1 MGRVETSLMK
11 RSVALLI
18 CGLSSGVVSDALRIA
33 AMSALSTARAC
44 WVFGQTAVWWA
55 AFVLAVEPQ
64 ADERSTNETSPKVR
78 IVCDIRDRDDR
89 AVADDDL
96 TVEALRAIMLALMR
110 IEEKLDALFDED
122 DEDGEEEDLS

>member
-1 MGRVETSLMK
+1 
-11 RSVALLI
+11 
-18 CGLSSGVVSDALRIA
+18 
-33 AMSALSTARAC
+33 
-44 WVFGQTAVWWA
+44 
-55 AFVLAVEPQ
+55 
-64 ADERSTNETSPKVR
+64 
-78 IVCDIRDRDDR
+78 VCDIRDRDDR